1 MTRPDRAQFATS
13 MVDATRLLRR
23 EFDRRV
29 AHLKLTRVQW
39 RALKSIG
46 ARPGPTQAE
55 LAERLET
62 DPISLGR
69 VLDRLQL
76 AGFIE
81 RRADP
86 GDRRC
91 WRLHLAP
98 GSDPVMAEVE
108 RLSRELRAQVL
119 DDVSD
124 EDLATTLRVLD
135 QVKDTLLRMDK
146 PAREPAPRARKRTAR

>member
-1 MTRPDRAQFATS
+1 MNSLDRAQFTTS
-13 MVDATRLLRR
+13 MVDVTRLLRR

-29 AHLKLTRVQW
+29 AHLSLTRVQW

-46 ARPGPTQAE
+46 ARPGQTQSE
-55 LAERLET
+55 LAERLEA

-69 VLDRLQL
+69 VIDRLQG
-76 AGFIE
+76 AGYVE

-98 GSDPVMAEVE
+98 GSAPVMAEVE
-108 RLSRELRAQVL
+108 RLSRALREQVL
-119 DDVSD
+119 DDVGDD
-124 EDLATTLRVLD
+124 ELATTLAVLD
-135 QVKDTLLRMDK
+135 RVKETLLKLDR
-146 PAREPAPRARKRTAR
+146 PAPDAGARPRTRKSR

>member
-1 MTRPDRAQFATS
+1 MTRPDRAQFATA

-46 ARPGPTQAE
+46 GVPGQTQSE
-55 LAERLET
+55 LAERLEA

-69 VLDRLQL
+69 VVDRLQA
-76 AGFIE
+76 AGFVE

-98 GSDPVMAEVE
+98 GSAPVMAEVD
-108 RLSRELRAQVL
+108 RLSRELREQVL
-119 DDVSD
+119 GDIDDAA
-124 EDLATTLRVLD
+124 LATTLDVLD
-135 QVKDTLLRMDK
+135 RVKDTLLSMDR
-146 PAREPAPRARKRTAR
+146 PARDPHARPRPRNSR

>member
-1 MTRPDRAQFATS
+1 MSSPDRAQFATS

-55 LAERLET
+55 LAERLEA

-69 VLDRLQL
+69 VLDRLQ
-76 AGFIE
+76 ATGFIE

-98 GSDPVMAEVE
+98 GSAPVMDEVG

-124 EDLATTLRVLD
+124 GDLAATLRVLEH
-135 QVKDTLLRMDK
+135 VKDTLLAMDK
-146 PAREPAPRARKRTAR
+146 PTREPVARPRKRIPR